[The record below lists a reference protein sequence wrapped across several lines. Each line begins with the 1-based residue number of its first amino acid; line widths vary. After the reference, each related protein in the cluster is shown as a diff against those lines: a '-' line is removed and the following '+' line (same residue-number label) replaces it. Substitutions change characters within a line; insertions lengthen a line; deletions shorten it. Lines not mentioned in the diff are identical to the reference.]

1 MAPAPTWGTTRAIEG
16 CGVPTWIDDHAP
28 AIARRAVRD
37 LEALVGIS
45 SPSGDI
51 AGAEEAVAIAAALA
65 PPEAEIERIPCSTP
79 RHAPD
84 LLLRLAGTGTR
95 KLLLLGH
102 LDTVVSHEQHR
113 PLEIAGDRLN
123 GSGTIDMKGGVV
135 LSLGLQRA
143 LVERRSEFAAADLLL
158 VCDEEWRTGPF
169 LHVERFAGYD
179 ACLCFE
185 AGEHDPDGHD
195 AVIVRRKAA
204 GTLRVRAHG
213 KSAHSGA
220 SPDDG
225 RNALL
230 ALAGAAQAVAAHHAP
245 AGPQRLTAVPT
256 VLRSGDAFNVV
267 PAAGELI
274 CDLRAD
280 ALEAIEAVVGSVP
293 DEVGGAR
300 LEAEILRR
308 WPGMDA
314 RASSAPLLA
323 RAAERLG
330 RPVIAAERGGASDA
344 SHFAKAIPQTVD
356 GLGPRGGGAHA
367 PHEFVRASSLETR
380 AAVALAVADAA
391 LAD

>member
-1 MAPAPTWGTTRAIEG
+1 MAD
-16 CGVPTWIDDHAP
+16 WIAEHAA

-37 LEALVGIS
+37 LEALVGVS
-45 SPSGDI
+45 SPSGDVP
-51 AGAEEAVAIAAALA
+51 GAEEAIAIAAALA
-65 PPEAEIERIPCSTP
+65 PTEAEVARLPCSTP

-95 KLLLLGH
+95 KILLLGH
-102 LDTVVSHEQHR
+102 LDTVIGHPHHR
-113 PLEIAGDRLN
+113 ALEVAGDRLN
-123 GSGTIDMKGGVV
+123 GSGTVDMKGGVV
-135 LSLGLQRA
+135 LALGVQRA
-143 LVERRSEFAAADLLL
+143 LLDRPRDFAAADLLL
-158 VCDEEWRTGPF
+158 VCDEEWRTGDF
-169 LHVERFAGYD
+169 GHTGRFAGYD

-185 AGEHDPDGHD
+185 AGEHDAEGQD

-213 KSAHSGA
+213 RSAHSGA

-230 ALAGAAQAVAAHHAP
+230 ALAAAAQVVAAHHAP
-245 AGPQRLTAVPT
+245 GGPERLTAVPT
-256 VLRSGDAFNVV
+256 VLHSGDAFNVV
-267 PAAGELI
+267 PAAGELT

-280 ALEAIEAVVGSVP
+280 NLEAIEAVVGAIP
-293 DEVGGAR
+293 DEVGGAT

-314 RASSAPLLA
+314 RDATAPLLA
-323 RAAERLG
+323 RASAALG
-330 RPVIAAERGGASDA
+330 RPIIAAERGGASDA
-344 SHFAKAIPQTVD
+344 SHFAAGIPQTVD

-367 PHEFVRASSLETR
+367 PHEHVLASSLPER

-391 LAD
+391 LRD

>member
-1 MAPAPTWGTTRAIEG
+1 MSQWIEQQS
-16 CGVPTWIDDHAP
+16 AR
-28 AIARRAVRD
+28 IARRAIRD
-37 LEALVGIS
+37 LEALVGVS
-45 SPSGDI
+45 SPSGDVP
-51 AGAEEAVAIAAALA
+51 GAEEAIAIAAALA
-65 PPEAEIERIPCSTP
+65 PTEAEVVRLPCSTP

-95 KLLLLGH
+95 RLLLLGH
-102 LDTVVSHEQHR
+102 LDTVIGHEHHR
-113 PLEIAGDRLN
+113 ALEVAGDRLN
-123 GSGTIDMKGGVV
+123 GSGTVDMKGGVV
-135 LSLGLQRA
+135 LALGLQRA
-143 LVERRSEFAAADLLL
+143 LLERRAEFAAADLLL
-158 VCDEEWRTGPF
+158 VVDEEWRTQPF
-169 LHVERFAGYD
+169 THTARFTGYD

-185 AGEHDPDGHD
+185 AGEHDASGDD

-204 GTLRVRAHG
+204 GTVRVRAHG

-230 ALAGAAQAVAAHHAP
+230 ALAAAAQAVAANHAP
-245 AGPQRLTAVPT
+245 QGADRLTAVPT
-256 VLRSGDAFNVV
+256 ILRSGDAFNVV

-280 ALEAIEAVVGSVP
+280 HLDAVEGVVDTVP
-293 DEVGGAR
+293 AEVGGAT

-314 RASSAPLLA
+314 REAAAPLLA

-330 RPVIAAERGGASDA
+330 RPIVAAERGGASDA
-344 SHFAKAIPQTVD
+344 SHFAASIGQTVD

-367 PHEFVRASSLETR
+367 PHEHVLASSLPER
-380 AAVALAVADAA
+380 AGVALAIADAV
-391 LAD
+391 LGG